1 MGEYFPEQKSLA
13 GRVNV
18 ELDLSNYA
26 RKTDLKIA
34 TGLYT
39 SKFAEYVDL
48 PHLKSNA
55 DKFDTEKRSN

>member
-18 ELDLSNYA
+18 E
-26 RKTDLKIA
+26 
-34 TGLYT
+34 
-39 SKFAEYVDL
+39 FAEYVDL
-48 PHLKSNA
+48 PHLKSNV

>member
-34 TGLYT
+34 TGKIAKYIHPNLLNTLIY
-39 SKFAEYVDL
+39 L
-48 PHLKSNA
+48 I
-55 DKFDTEKRSN
+55 